1 MKKYMDF
8 TDYKIAV
15 AIQKQISDNHTLYR
29 NGSWKIVFRVS
40 DNTTF
45 MATSEQIKMHR
56 VLGRINVAL
65 RNTLDGVRSLCPKPL

>member
-1 MKKYMDF
+1 MDF

-45 MATSEQIKMHR
+45 IATSEQIKMHM
-56 VLGRINVAL
+56 VLGRINGVL